1 MKLVKYVLSALF
13 LTTIPA
19 LVLGGDVVGIAKPWQ
34 LNFQEPASP
43 VMQRLFDMHWNLT
56 ILITVIS
63 VFVLALMV
71 LIVVKFREKKN
82 PTPSKTTHNTFIE
95 IVWTVVPILILVAIA
110 IPSVKLHYYMSEPV
124 EPEMTLKVV
133 GYQWYWNYEYPDNGG
148 FSFDSYMV
156 EEKDLKEGE
165 PRLLKTDNAVV
176 VPVDTTILVQM
187 TAGDVI
193 HSWAMPALGVKR
205 DAVPGRLNESW
216 FRAEKTGTFYGQC
229 SELCGIKHGF
239 MPIEVKVVSKEEF
252 AAWTAQAKEQF
263 ARTGTVKPS
272 LALAQAGIAT
282 K

>member
-95 IVWTVVPILILVAIA
+95 IV
-110 IPSVKLHYYMSEPV
+110 
-124 EPEMTLKVV
+124 
-133 GYQWYWNYEYPDNGG
+133 
-148 FSFDSYMV
+148 
-156 EEKDLKEGE
+156 
-165 PRLLKTDNAVV
+165 
-176 VPVDTTILVQM
+176 
-187 TAGDVI
+187 
-193 HSWAMPALGVKR
+193 
-205 DAVPGRLNESW
+205 
-216 FRAEKTGTFYGQC
+216 
-229 SELCGIKHGF
+229 
-239 MPIEVKVVSKEEF
+239 
-252 AAWTAQAKEQF
+252 
-263 ARTGTVKPS
+263 
-272 LALAQAGIAT
+272 
-282 K
+282 